1 MPTLQYTIIWVNLNA
16 HKVMTGLVQISKLV
30 AVVYINLEVTMDSSI
45 KDLPTPPMS
54 TVSAQATKR
63 ATCGEHEVGLS
74 WFSLRQRS
82 KSTNSFE
89 QPCLI
94 FWITGL
100 FSQMNFPHYT
110 L

>member
-1 MPTLQYTIIWVNLNA
+1 
-16 HKVMTGLVQISKLV
+16 MTGGANHQTGLQLFTSD
-30 AVVYINLEVTMDSSI
+30 LELTKDNSI

-82 KSTNSFE
+82 KSTNSLE
-89 QPCLI
+89 QPRLI

-100 FSQMNFPHYT
+100 FSHENANIFST
-110 L
+110 LYLMTLNLGAL

>member
-1 MPTLQYTIIWVNLNA
+1 M
-16 HKVMTGLVQISKLV
+16 
-30 AVVYINLEVTMDSSI
+30 ESSI

-82 KSTNSFE
+82 KSTNSLE

-110 L
+110 F